1 MSEQIQPAR
10 ASTSLRLALLHAPEL
25 GASTLT
31 SYFNPFAHEDVIRFS
46 SRILHAIAQKSQG
59 A

>member
-10 ASTSLRLALLHAPEL
+10 ASTSLRLAFLHVPEL

-31 SYFNPFAHEDVIRFS
+31 SYFDPFAHKGVIRFS
-46 SRILHAIAQKSQG
+46 SRILHAFAQKSQG